1 MEFWKKNLY
10 VIWGCQFLAMIG
22 MSSIVPFLPLY
33 VRELGVNNTDEAA
46 IWSGLVFAVP
56 FIFSFFLSP
65 VWGNLGD
72 RYGRKIMTIRA
83 ILGLALAQLLSG
95 FVQTPLQLLIVRL
108 FQGAL
113 SGFLPAAMALVAS
126 NTPKEKTG
134 YALSALQA
142 STAAGTVLGPFFGG
156 IISDTLGYR
165 AVFLMVS
172 ALLFVTGLL
181 IIFFVQEKN
190 KVDQSAQKF
199 TLIENWKYALTN
211 KTILYLGILICLTS
225 LGVAFIR
232 PIFAFYLESF
242 DLHNT
247 EFQATITGGIYGI
260 LGIFTTFSAVW
271 WGKRSAKG
279 FRANLL
285 AASVIVGAMY
295 VLHYFI
301 YDIFLLIPV
310 RALLGFAYGALQPLI
325 FTLISDETSFE
336 RKGAMIG
343 IATSFQILGSMI
355 GPVISGSLAGVAG
368 LRAPFIITGFIFFL
382 MTYIIYK
389 NVKR

>member
-33 VRELGVNNTDEAA
+33 VRELGVQNTEEAA
-46 IWSGLVFAVP
+46 VWSGLVFAGP
-56 FIFSFFLSP
+56 FLFSFFLSP

-83 ILGLALAQLLSG
+83 IMGLAAAQLLSA
-95 FVQTPLQLLIVRL
+95 FVQTPFELLIIRL

-142 STAAGTVLGPFFGG
+142 STAAGNVLGPFFGG
-156 IISDTLGYR
+156 IISDGIGYR

-172 ALLFVTGLL
+172 ILLFITGFL

-190 KVDQSAQKF
+190 KVNKEAPKF
-199 TLIENWKYALTN
+199 TLAENWKFALNN
-211 KTILYLGILICLTS
+211 KNLLNLGILICFTS
-225 LGVAFIR
+225 LGIAFIR

-242 DLHNT
+242 GLDT
-247 EFQATITGGIYGI
+247 DYQATITGSIYGI
-260 LGIFTTFSAVW
+260 LGIFTTISAVW
-271 WGKRSAKG
+271 WGKRSSNG
-279 FRANLL
+279 FRKNLL
-285 AASVIVGAMY
+285 IASFIVGSMY
-295 VLHYFI
+295 VSHFFVYNLYW
-301 YDIFLLIPV
+301 LIPI
-310 RALLGFAYGALQPLI
+310 RAVLGFAYGALQPLL
-325 FTLISDETSFE
+325 FTLISDETPFE

-343 IATSFQILGSMI
+343 IATSFQILGSML
-355 GPVISGSLAGVAG
+355 GPIISGILSSSAGVR
-368 LRAPFIITGFIFFL
+368 LPFIITGCIFFA
-382 MTYIIYK
+382 MTSLIYA
-389 NVKR
+389 NIKR